1 MGKHEYK
8 FNGGQYLTRIGS
20 SWLVSYMYYL
30 RIDKKHKNWENVSN
44 PSDRIKK
51 FNKCSQF
58 HMEWLQEIVNMNPKQ
73 LNRNEIGLTGQEV
86 IKMADELL
94 TLMTNGGVTSQISTA
109 NFNIHITYNDKI
121 KLKEFSDL
129 LNTINL
135 SVNDYYRDN
144 GVGNH
149 ELSQYSAV
157 VNKVENGSIWLE
169 IAIAVFANVTATVL
183 AEYLLR
189 RTNKGSKDKKNICPP
204 TDNIHI
210 ETGDNCT
217 INIHINSNNN
227 N

>member
-30 RIDKKHKNWENVSN
+30 RIDKNHRNWETVSK
-44 PSDRIKK
+44 PLDRIKK
-51 FNKCSQF
+51 FNKSTQF

-86 IKMADELL
+86 IEMANELL
-94 TLMTNGGVTSQISTA
+94 NLMTNGGITSQINTE

-169 IAIAVFANVTATVL
+169 IAIAVFVNVTATVL
-183 AEYLLR
+183 AEYLLKR
-189 RTNKGSKDKKNICPP
+189 INKDSKDKNPP
-204 TDNIHI
+204 LDNIHI

-217 INIHINSNNN
+217 INIHIDSHNNN
-227 N
+227 